1 MAFRFPLQTL
11 LRLREIA
18 EQREERLLGQILNQ
32 VAQSRQILAELATQ
46 RTSVLLMREQA
57 IQQRTSSAEING
69 YYDRLKTIDELERA
83 GLEQLSKLVSLRD
96 QQAKVYEA
104 AHRQTELLAGMRGDQ
119 KEIYLRELD
128 RQEQKMMDDNFSSR
142 RSFR

>member
-32 VAQSRQILAELATQ
+32 VAQSRQILAELSTQ
-46 RTSVLLMREQA
+46 RTSLLLMREQA

-69 YYDRLKTIDELERA
+69 YYDRLRTIDELERA
-83 GLEQLSKLVSLRD
+83 GSEQLDKLVSLCD

-104 AHRQTELLAGMRGDQ
+104 AHRQTELLAGMRDDQ